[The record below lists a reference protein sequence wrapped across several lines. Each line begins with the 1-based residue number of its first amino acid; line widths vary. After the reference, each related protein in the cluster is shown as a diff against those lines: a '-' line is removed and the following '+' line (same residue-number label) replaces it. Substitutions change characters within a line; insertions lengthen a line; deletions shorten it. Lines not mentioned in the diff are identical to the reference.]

1 MSSSRKIVLK
11 KLPEYNTVWHPES
24 TVVFKSQ
31 KERLVIGRIVDKKLV
46 SLDQECLEICDEWS
60 FKPDETLLCE
70 ESDVEVDTEGD
81 TEGDTEI
88 NREKVSEEEKHTE
101 QVLGKEDE
109 NEEETEQVPEE
120 EEEDENEDENEEE
133 TEQVPEEE
141 TEEETE
147 QVPEDEISETKEY
160 QQKDTTI
167 ELDSQNS
174 EIETLRQLTD
184 KLLNGVSP
192 MIIALQNKVS
202 KLSDENSCL
211 TRKLSEKTND
221 MVELQ
226 EKYDIIDKKFK
237 AMKSLFN

>member
-120 EEEDENEDENEEE
+120 E
-133 TEQVPEEE
+133 